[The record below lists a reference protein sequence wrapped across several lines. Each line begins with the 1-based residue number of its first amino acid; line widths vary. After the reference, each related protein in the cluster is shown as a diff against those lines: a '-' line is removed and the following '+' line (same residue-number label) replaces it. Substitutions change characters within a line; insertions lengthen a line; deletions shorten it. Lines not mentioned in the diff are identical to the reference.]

1 MISPFADNMTT
12 ALLMT
17 TVALAV
23 SGGNKKFIVPTF
35 VNIIVA
41 ANAGGRGVLSGT

>member
-1 MISPFADNMTT
+1 MA
-12 ALLMT
+12 

-23 SGGNKKFIVPTF
+23 SGGNGKFIVPSF

-41 ANAGGRGVLSGT
+41 ANAGGAWSPFGDIAPQRQTTADI